1 MAMGG
6 TCGWAGGTALHVAL
20 LLLLLAAVVSIAAGV
35 RGAGVKSG
43 TSKAKPNFVYDP
55 PPTILRLCLGV

>member
-20 LLLLLAAVVSIAAGV
+20 LLLLPAVVSIAAGV

-55 PPTILRLCLGV
+55 PPATILRLCLGV